1 MCVLPKEYFTPK
13 AKLIQVKWETHVQ
26 LSLDGDGTEEEQTL
40 GGDGDGRDGESPLV
54 MVMLELVMML

>member
-1 MCVLPKEYFTPK
+1 M
-13 AKLIQVKWETHVQ
+13 Q

-54 MVMLELVMML
+54 MVMLDLMLWR